1 MLTIKN
7 LMKTDKLKFPI
18 YALTAIFCLTLFF
31 PASAK
36 AQRRD
41 YLTDEEVELVRD
53 AQEIDLRVGVLTK
66 AIDRRFLVISNDTS
80 QAKKVEKDS
89 EKWGELPKGSRSLLL
104 WDIERILQKAI
115 DDIDD
120 VAAHTK
126 MDEKIFPKAM
136 FALTDS
142 CQNYIPQFK
151 KLYDSAADEK
161 EKGSILGA
169 IDNCS
174 QIIEASAKVPKVESK
189 KDKKKSKKDSN

>member
-1 MLTIKN
+1 
-7 LMKTDKLKFPI
+7 MKTNKLKNSI
-18 YALTAIFCLTLFF
+18 YALTAFFCLTLFF
-31 PASAK
+31 PAPAN

-66 AIDRRFLVISNDTS
+66 AIDRRFLVINNDAS
-80 QAKKVEKDS
+80 QAKRVEKDA
-89 EKWGELPKGSRSLLL
+89 EKWGELPKGARGLLV

-120 VAAHTK
+120 VAARTK
-126 MDEKIFPKAM
+126 TDEKLFPKAM

-142 CQNYIPQFK
+142 CQGYIPK
-151 KLYDSAADEK
+151 LKTLYDSAADEK

-169 IDNCS
+169 IDDCN
-174 QIIEASAKVPKVESK
+174 QIIEASAKVPKVDPKEK
-189 KDKKKSKKDSN
+189 KKKSKSDS